1 MPTLQRLQIQNPK
14 SKIVMAVLT
23 QERPT
28 TPPPTEKVKTPWK
41 KILMTLAIA
50 LVVLFCLAPILWQV
64 LTSFKVNQDI
74 SAVPTVYFPTRY
86 TLNHYI
92 ELFTRRPFWR
102 YILNSAFVSIT
113 STAIALA
120 IGAPAAYALARL
132 RLWGGKIILAGILIV
147 TLFPGILLFLG
158 LLEIIQKLHLGNN
171 YLALIIPYTAINLPL
186 TILVLRSFFEQ
197 LPKDLEDAAKVDGYN
212 TWQMLVQILLPMT
225 VPALVTTGILTFIFA
240 WNEFIF
246 ALTFMTREGMK
257 TIPVGAAQLGG
268 ASVFEIPYGPIAAAT
283 VIGTLP
289 LVLLV
294 LFFQQKIV
302 QGLTAG
308 AVKG

>member
-1 MPTLQRLQIQNPK
+1 MTTIPEEFSKNQTPTGGIN
-14 SKIVMAVLT
+14 LT
-23 QERPT
+23 L
-28 TPPPTEKVKTPWK
+28 K
-41 KILMTLAIA
+41 KILLPLAIV
-50 LVVLFCLAPILWQV
+50 LVVLFCLAPVLWQV
-64 LTSFKVNQDI
+64 LTSFKVNEDI
-74 SAVPTVYFPTRY
+74 AAIPTVYFPTRY

-92 ELFTRRPFWR
+92 DLFTRRPFWR
-102 YILNSAFVSIT
+102 YILNSAFVSIVCT
-113 STAIALA
+113 VLSLA

-132 RLWGGKIILAGILIV
+132 RLWGGKFILAGVLIV

-158 LLEIIQKLHLGNN
+158 LLEIIQGLRLGNN
-171 YLALIIPYTAINLPL
+171 YLALIIPYTAITLPL
-186 TILVLRSFFEQ
+186 TILVLRSFFQQ
-197 LPKDLEDAAKVDGYN
+197 LPKDLEDSAKVDGYN
-212 TWQMLVQILLPMT
+212 TWQMLLQILLPMT

-246 ALTFMTREGMK
+246 ALTFMSREELK
-257 TIPVGAAQLGG
+257 TIPVAAAQLGG

-283 VIGTLP
+283 VVGTLP

-294 LFFQQKIV
+294 LFFQRKIV

>member
-1 MPTLQRLQIQNPK
+1 MTVIREEISTNPQNTTKTKKSAKQILLW
-14 SKIVMAVLT
+14 I
-23 QERPT
+23 
-28 TPPPTEKVKTPWK
+28 
-41 KILMTLAIA
+41 AIA
-50 LVVLFCLAPILWQV
+50 FVVIFCLAPVMWQL
-64 LTSFKVNQDI
+64 LTSFKVNEDI
-74 SAVPTVYFPTRY
+74 SRVPTVYFPTRF
-86 TLNHYI
+86 TLSHYI
-92 ELFTRRPFWR
+92 ELFVRRPFLR
-102 YILNSAFVSIT
+102 YILNSAFVSII
-113 STAIALA
+113 STALALV

-132 RLWGGKIILAGILIV
+132 RPWGGRVILASVLIV

-158 LLEIIQKLHLGNN
+158 LLEIIQALRLGNN

-186 TILVLRSFFEQ
+186 TILVLRSFFQQ
-197 LPKDLEDAAKVDGYN
+197 LPKDLEDSARVDGYS

-246 ALTFMTREGMK
+246 ALTFITREEMK
-257 TIPVGAAQLGG
+257 TIPVAAAQLSG
-268 ASVFEIPYGPIAAAT
+268 ATTFEIPYGPIAAAT
-283 VIGTLP
+283 VVGTFP

-294 LFFQQKIV
+294 LFFQRKIV

>member
-1 MPTLQRLQIQNPK
+1 MTVIPK
-14 SKIVMAVLT
+14 
-23 QERPT
+23 ERPT
-28 TPPPTEKVKTPWK
+28 NPTPTRETKISWK
-41 KILMTLAIA
+41 KLFSWIAIV
-50 LVVLFCLAPILWQV
+50 LVVLFCLAPVLWQL
-64 LTSFKVNQDI
+64 LTSFKVNEDI
-74 SAVPTVYFPTRY
+74 AAVPTVYFPTRY
-86 TLNHYI
+86 TFNHYI

-113 STAIALA
+113 STAVSLA

-132 RLWGGKIILAGILIV
+132 RPWGGQFILAGVLIV

-158 LLEIIQKLHLGNN
+158 LLEIIQALRLANN

-186 TILVLRSFFEQ
+186 TILVLRSFFQQ
-197 LPKDLEDAAKVDGYN
+197 LPKDLEDSARVDGYN
-212 TWQMLVQILLPMT
+212 TFQMLWRILLPMT
-225 VPALVTTGILTFIFA
+225 LPALVTTGILTFIFA

-246 ALTFMTREGMK
+246 ALTFMTREEMK

-283 VIGTLP
+283 VLGTLP

-294 LFFQQKIV
+294 LFFQRKIV